1 MVRRW
6 KDDDPT
12 VFEMTIAA
20 RLQGDFQITNG
31 YGPTKAA
38 QVMKDH
44 WSSFIVEDDFKFIAR
59 NGLNAVRIPVGWWI
73 ASDPTPPWPSNC
85 SIECLDRHFLYTKNP
100 SLYAVELLNEPLSL
114 QV

>member
-1 MVRRW
+1 MQAKTENLVTADISMVRRW

-38 QVMKDH
+38 QVMKVKGTRH
-44 WSSFIVEDDFKFIAR
+44 KS
-59 NGLNAVRIPVGWWI
+59 PH
-73 ASDPTPPWPSNC
+73 
-85 SIECLDRHFLYTKNP
+85 IEIYFCLGFFLE
-100 SLYAVELLNEPLSL
+100 ELFLSRL
-114 QV
+114 